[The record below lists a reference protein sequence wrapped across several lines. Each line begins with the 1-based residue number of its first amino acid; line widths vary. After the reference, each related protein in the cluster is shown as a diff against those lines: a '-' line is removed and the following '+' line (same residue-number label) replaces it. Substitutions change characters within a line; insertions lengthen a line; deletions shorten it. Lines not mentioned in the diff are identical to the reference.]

1 MLIPNRTGGAMM
13 SHDDHP
19 THEQLRQFVEK
30 YGPEI
35 LEVIREQNLTGVDN
49 ATRFQRALT
58 ELSYRWG
65 VLPDPGEPLSELLA
79 EGFGD
84 DDDDDDLA

>member
-1 MLIPNRTGGAMM
+1 M

-19 THEQLRQFVEK
+19 SHEELRRFVEK

-35 LEVIREQNLTGVDN
+35 LEVIREQNLTGVDDV
-49 ATRFQRALT
+49 TRFQSALR

-65 VLPDPGEPLSELLA
+65 ILPDPGKPLSELLA
-79 EGFGD
+79 EGFED
-84 DDDDDDLA
+84 DEDEPA

>member
-1 MLIPNRTGGAMM
+1 
-13 SHDDHP
+13 
-19 THEQLRQFVEK
+19 LRQFVEK

-49 ATRFQRALT
+49 ATRFQSALT

-65 VLPDPGEPLSELLA
+65 VLPDPRKPLSELLA

-84 DDDDDDLA
+84 DDEDGLA

>member
-1 MLIPNRTGGAMM
+1 MM

-19 THEQLRQFVEK
+19 SHEELRQFVEK

-35 LEVIREQNLTGVDN
+35 LEVIREQNLTGVDD
-49 ATRFQRALT
+49 ATRFQRALM

-65 VLPDPGEPLSELLA
+65 VLPDPRKSLSDLMA
-79 EGFGD
+79 EGFED
-84 DDDDDDLA
+84 EDEEDEPA